1 MIAAI
6 RRCMPDHPAS
16 SVQVHDDITPAP
28 TSSADGLRI
37 DLAPSNFLIADRL
50 QAALH
55 KHSFEHDMHLKRSN
69 KALFVA

>member
-1 MIAAI
+1 
-6 RRCMPDHPAS
+6 MPDHPAS

-55 KHSFEHDMHLKRSN
+55 KHRFQHGVRLKRLN
-69 KALFVA
+69 KALLVA